1 MGKHRRRRWFVALV
15 AALSAL
21 ALILAGCGGRQAST
35 GTGQQSRTIN
45 IGYISW
51 DENVANA
58 HLFKVLLERRGYRVN
73 LVQLDAGP
81 MYAGLAQGSVDL
93 FQDAWLPS
101 THGDYW
107 NQYKSRLQDLGIWY
121 NQATLNLAVPNYVT
135 GLNSIGDLKG
145 RGAEFNGTI
154 TGIDPGAGE
163 TRIVK
168 NNVIP
173 AYGLAPEFQLSTS
186 SSTAML
192 ASLEKAYAARQPIV
206 VTLWH
211 PHWAYARY
219 QLKDLA
225 DPKGALGAPEQL
237 HSIGRQNFT
246 RDFPDVTAMVRKFH
260 LTDQQLSSLENAVVQ
275 APKGQ
280 EDNAARQ
287 WADANPQVVGAF
299 ANP

>member
-1 MGKHRRRRWFVALV
+1 MRYRRRWLVVLLAVLGAVALV
-15 AALSAL
+15 T
-21 ALILAGCGGRQAST
+21 AGCGGRQSPS
-35 GTGQQSRTIN
+35 GTGQKSKTIN

-51 DENVANA
+51 DENIANA
-58 HLFKVLLERRGYRVN
+58 HLFKVLLERRGYKVN
-73 LVQLDAGP
+73 LIQLDAGP
-81 MYAGLAQGSVDL
+81 MYAGLAQGNIDL

-101 THGDYW
+101 THADYW
-107 NQYKSRLQDLGIWY
+107 NQYRNRLEDLGIWFDR
-121 NQATLNLAVPNYVT
+121 ATLNLAVPAYVT
-135 GLNSIGDLKG
+135 GVNSIADLKSHA
-145 RGAEFNGTI
+145 AEFNGVI

-168 NNVIP
+168 TKVMP
-173 AYGLAPEFQLSTS
+173 AYDLSPEFQLVTS

-192 ASLEKAYAARQPIV
+192 ASLEKAVAANQPIV

-219 QLKDLA
+219 QLKDLT
-225 DPKGALGAPEQL
+225 DPLGAMGPPEQL
-237 HSIGRQNFT
+237 HSLGRLNFT

-260 LTDQQLSSLENAVVQ
+260 LTDQQLASLENAVIQ

-287 WADANPQVVGAF
+287 WVDQNPQVVMPF